1 MLASWNWKKRS
12 YWDNLPPIYFKS
24 KSTDALLT
32 SPLIKIPLDS
42 ELSKEILKQIKIP
55 KEDSTRFTAITV
67 EGDSNLEFIEDLGEE
82 LLVSAILKGVG
93 AGLVTLGT
101 WLAYPD
107 AVAGPYDE
115 IIGVGLIWIGRG
127 FLWLA

>member
-1 MLASWNWKKRS
+1 MLASWNWKKRT
-12 YWDNLPPIYFKS
+12 YWDNPPLIYFKS
-24 KSTDALLT
+24 KATSQVLT

-42 ELSKEILKQIKIP
+42 GYSKEILKQIKQ
-55 KEDSTRFTAITV
+55 DSTRFTAITV
-67 EGDSNLEFIEDLGEE
+67 EEDSFIEEITKE

-93 AGLVTLGT
+93 AGLVSLGT

-107 AVAGPYDE
+107 VVAGPVDE
-115 IIGVGLIWIGRG
+115 IVGVGLIWIGRG

>member
-1 MLASWNWKKRS
+1 MLTVWDWKKKS
-12 YWDNLPPIYFKS
+12 YWDNLPLIYFKS

-67 EGDSNLEFIEDLGEE
+67 EGDSFIEDMAKD

-93 AGLVTLGT
+93 AGLVSLGT

-107 AVAGPYDE
+107 PVAGPVDE
-115 IIGVGLIWIGRG
+115 IVGIGLIWIGRG